1 MPRYHQT
8 MHNHGRDFTELSWLE
23 IAHVFAE
30 LVGARVVVDYTSG
43 YSCSV
48 DYHYTTQGGVHC
60 CTGLAKTKNTAEES
74 AEWLIRQIF
83 RYGSDLNFQGLKLP
97 ELQFESK
104 EDLMVKLTAAGID
117 PEFSL
122 THRSG

>member
-1 MPRYHQT
+1 
-8 MHNHGRDFTELSWLE
+8 MHDHGRDFIELSWLE
-23 IAHVFAE
+23 IVHVFAE
-30 LVGARVVVDYTSG
+30 LVGARVVVNYASG
-43 YSCSV
+43 YSCFV
-48 DYHYTTQGGVHC
+48 DYHYTTRGGVYC

-74 AEWLIRQIF
+74 AEWLMRQIF

-97 ELQFESK
+97 RLQFESK

-122 THRSG
+122 THRSS

>member
-1 MPRYHQT
+1 M
-8 MHNHGRDFTELSWLE
+8 NDSGRTFTELSWLE
-23 IAHVFAE
+23 ITHVFAE

-48 DYHYTTQGGVHC
+48 DYHYTTRGGVHC

-74 AEWLIRQIF
+74 AKWLMQQVF
-83 RYGSDLNFQGLKLP
+83 KYGPELNFQGVKLP
-97 ELQFESK
+97 KLQFESK
-104 EDLMVKLTAAGID
+104 EDLFVKLAAAGID

>member
-1 MPRYHQT
+1 M
-8 MHNHGRDFTELSWLE
+8 NDSGRIFTELSWLE

-30 LVGARVVVDYTSG
+30 LVGAYVVVDYTSG

-48 DYHYTTQGGVHC
+48 DYHHTTQGDVYS
-60 CTGLAKTKNTAEES
+60 CTGLAKARDTADES
-74 AEWLIRQIF
+74 AEWLMRQIF
-83 RYGSDLNFQGLKLP
+83 RYGSDLNFPGLKLP

-104 EDLMVKLTAAGID
+104 EDLAVKLAAAGVD

-122 THRSG
+122 THRSC

>member
-1 MPRYHQT
+1 
-8 MHNHGRDFTELSWLE
+8 MHDHGRDFTELSWLE

-48 DYHYTTQGGVHC
+48 DYRYTTLDGEQC
-60 CTGLAKTKNTAEES
+60 CTEYCTGLARTRDTAEES
-74 AEWLIRQIF
+74 AEWLMRQVF
-83 RYGSDLNFQGLKLP
+83 RYGSALDFPGLKLP

-104 EDLMVKLTAAGID
+104 EDLAVKLAAAGVD

>member
-8 MHNHGRDFTELSWLE
+8 MHNNRRDFIELSWLE

-30 LVGARVVVDYTSG
+30 LVGAHVVDYTSG

-48 DYHYTTQGGVHC
+48 DYHYTTRDGAHS

-74 AEWLIRQIF
+74 AEWLMRQIF
-83 RYGSDLNFQGLKLP
+83 C
-97 ELQFESK
+97 
-104 EDLMVKLTAAGID
+104 
-117 PEFSL
+117 
-122 THRSG
+122 

>member
-1 MPRYHQT
+1 M
-8 MHNHGRDFTELSWLE
+8 NNSGRTFTELSWLE

-30 LVGARVVVDYTSG
+30 LVGARVIVDYTSG

-48 DYHYTTQGGVHC
+48 DYHYTIRDGVHC
-60 CTGLAKTKNTAEES
+60 GTGLHKIKNTAEES
-74 AEWLIRQIF
+74 AEWLMLQIF
-83 RYGSDLNFQGLKLP
+83 RYGPDLNFPGLKLP
-97 ELQFESK
+97 KLQFESK
-104 EDLMVKLTAAGID
+104 EDLAVKLAAAGID

>member
-1 MPRYHQT
+1 M
-8 MHNHGRDFTELSWLE
+8 NDSGRTFTELSWLE

-30 LVGARVVVDYTSG
+30 LVGAHVIVDYKGG

-48 DYHYTTQGGVHC
+48 DYRYNTQAGVHYC
-60 CTGLAKTKNTAEES
+60 TTGLAKTRDTADES
-74 AEWLIRQIF
+74 AEWLMRQVF
-83 RYGSDLNFQGLKLP
+83 RYGPDLNFPGLKLP

-104 EDLMVKLTAAGID
+104 EDLAVKLAAAGID